1 MKKRI
6 LIITTGGTLASAVSK
21 EGLVPELA
29 SKDIFNSIEGIATY
43 YEVEFLD
50 LFSLDSS
57 NIQPEEWAIL
67 AQEISQRYN
76 KFEGIVVI
84 HGTDTMA
91 YTAAALS
98 FMLLHIPIPVIL
110 TGSQLS
116 ILNPIAD
123 AVENCRCAINMA
135 GSEIPGVY
143 VAFNR
148 KVICG
153 TRASKV
159 RTISFDAF
167 ESINSPYVG
176 VVNSN
181 GLDIA
186 KYALKKRRNS
196 FQLKDKLC
204 TKVFLL
210 KLIPGT
216 DPSIFDLLHGM
227 GYKGIVVEAFGIGGM
242 HFERRDL
249 PEAIGRAIEKGM
261 TILVGSQC
269 LYEGSNL
276 SIYQTGQKILQ
287 QGAIPAYDMTIE
299 AAVTK
304 LMWVLGQT
312 EDKAKIKTYFQKDL
326 AGEVNLLKDKAGDY
340 I

>member
-6 LIITTGGTLASAVSK
+6 LIITTGGTLASSHGR
-21 EGLVPELA
+21 EGLVPVLD
-29 SKDIFNSIEGIATY
+29 SNYIFSRIEGMAK
-43 YEVEFLD
+43 EFDIETVD

-57 NIQPEEWAIL
+57 NIQPEEWQIL
-67 AQEISQRYN
+67 GDTIYKN
-76 KFEGIVVI
+76 LDNFDGIIII

-91 YTAAALS
+91 YTSSALS
-98 FMLLHIPIPVIL
+98 YMLQNISKPVVL

-123 AVENCRCAINMA
+123 AEENCRLALNMA
-135 GSEIPGVY
+135 ASNVPGIFI
-143 VAFNR
+143 AFNR
-148 KVICG
+148 KVILGC
-153 TRASKV
+153 RASKV

-181 GLDIA
+181 GLDLARYTIIPP
-186 KYALKKRRNS
+186 KDPFKFKRELN
-196 FQLKDKLC
+196 

-210 KLIPGT
+210 KLIPGI
-216 DPSIFDLLHGM
+216 DPDIFQVLHQM
-227 GYKGIVVEAFGIGGM
+227 GYKGVFIEAFGIGGLP
-242 HFERRDL
+242 FYRRDL
-249 PEAIGRAIEKGM
+249 AESIGNAIKNGM

-269 LYEGSNL
+269 IYDGSNL

-287 QGAIPAYDMTIE
+287 QGALQSYDMTTE
-299 AAVTK
+299 ASVTK

-312 EDKAKIKTYFQKDL
+312 ENPEEIRMYFQKSL
-326 AGEVNLLKDKAGDY
+326 SGEVNLPE
-340 I
+340 

>member
-1 MKKRI
+1 MKKKI
-6 LIITTGGTLASAVSK
+6 LIITTGGTLASAKGK
-21 EGLVPELA
+21 EGLIPKLD
-29 SKDIFNSIEGIATY
+29 SKDIFSNIEGITTY
-43 YEVEFLD
+43 FDVEFLE

-57 NIQPEEWAIL
+57 NIQPEEWQIL
-67 AQEISQRYN
+67 ARTVYEKYKQYQ
-76 KFEGIVVI
+76 GIVVI

-91 YTAAALS
+91 YTASALS
-98 FMLLHIPIPVIL
+98 FMLQNIPIPVVL

-123 AVENCRCAINMA
+123 AIENCRCAVNMA
-135 GSEIPGVY
+135 GSGVPGVF

-148 KVICG
+148 KVIRG
-153 TRASKV
+153 ARASKV

-186 KYALKKRRNS
+186 DYMIRKPKGD
-196 FQLKDKLC
+196 FVLKDQLS

-216 DPSIFDLLHGM
+216 DPKLFDMLLEM
-227 GYKGIVVEAFGIGGM
+227 GYRGVVLEAFGIGGL

-249 PEAIGRAIEKGM
+249 SEAIGRAIQNGM

-276 SIYQTGQKILQ
+276 CIYQTGQKILK
-287 QGAIPAYDMTIE
+287 QGALQSYDMTME

-312 EDKAKIKTYFQKDL
+312 QDREKIESYFKVDL
-326 AGEVNLLKDKAGDY
+326 AGEVNLPKELKNQSK
-340 I
+340 

>member
-1 MKKRI
+1 MRKKKI
-6 LIITTGGTLASAVSK
+6 LIITTGGTLASAQGR
-21 EGLVPELA
+21 EGLMPELG
-29 SKDIFNSIEGIATY
+29 SQDIFSNIEGITTY
-43 YEVEFLD
+43 FDVEFLEA
-50 LFSLDSS
+50 FSLDSS
-57 NIQPEEWAIL
+57 NVQPEEWKIL
-67 AQEISQRYN
+67 AGIIYNRY
-76 KFEGIVVI
+76 KEFQGMVII

-98 FMLLHIPIPVIL
+98 YMLPNIPIPVVL

-135 GSEIPGVY
+135 GSNVPGVF

-148 KVICG
+148 KVIRG

-167 ESINSPYVG
+167 ESINSPYIG

-181 GLDIA
+181 GLEIA
-186 KYALKKRRNS
+186 HYMIEKTEGEFKLKN
-196 FQLKDKLC
+196 KLC
-204 TKVFLL
+204 PNVFLL

-216 DPSIFDLLHGM
+216 SPEIFEMLYCM
-227 GYKGIVVEAFGIGGM
+227 GYKGVIVEAFGIGGL
-242 HFERRDL
+242 HFERRNL
-249 PEAIGRAIEKGM
+249 AEAIGRAVQKGM
-261 TILVGSQC
+261 TVIVGSQC

-276 SIYQTGQKILQ
+276 SVYQTGQKILK
-287 QGAIPAYDMTIE
+287 QGAIENHDMTTE
-299 AAVTK
+299 AAITK

-312 EDKAKIKTYFQKDL
+312 QDQEKIRDYFQKSL
-326 AGEVNLLKDKAGDY
+326 AGEVNLPKKSKHN

>member
-6 LIITTGGTLASAVSK
+6 LIITTGGTLASANGN
-21 EGLVPELA
+21 EGLVPKLN
-29 SKDIFNSIEGIATY
+29 SNDIFSSIEGITNY
-43 YEVEFLD
+43 FDVQFLE

-57 NIQPEEWAIL
+57 NIQPEEWQKLAKAIYDRVT
-67 AQEISQRYN
+67 E
-76 KFEGIVVI
+76 FDGIVVI

-91 YTAAALS
+91 YTSSALS
-98 FMLLHIPIPVIL
+98 YMLQNIPIPVVL

-135 GSEIPGVY
+135 GSGVPGVY

-148 KVICG
+148 KVMKG

-176 VVNSN
+176 IVNSN

-186 KYALKKRRNS
+186 EYTLTRPKGK
-196 FQLKDKLC
+196 FVLKDKIN
-204 TKVFLL
+204 TNVFLM

-216 DPSIFDLLHGM
+216 KPELFQMLRSM
-227 GYKGIVVEAFGIGGM
+227 GYQGVVLEAFGIGGM

-249 PEAIGRAIEKGM
+249 ATAIGEAIKDGM
-261 TILVGSQC
+261 TIVVGSQC

-276 SIYQTGQKILQ
+276 EIYQTGQRILK
-287 QGAIPAYDMTIE
+287 QGALPCYDMTTE

-312 EDKAKIKTYFQKDL
+312 EDKAEIEHYFKRDL
-326 AGEVNLLKDKAGDY
+326 AGEINLPKENSSHY

>member
-1 MKKRI
+1 MKKKI
-6 LIITTGGTLASAVSK
+6 LIITTGGTLASAKGK
-21 EGLVPELA
+21 EGLVPELDSNA
-29 SKDIFNSIEGIATY
+29 IFLNIEGITTY
-43 YEVEFLD
+43 YDVEFLD
-50 LFSLDSS
+50 LFALDSS
-57 NIQPEEWAIL
+57 NIQPEEWKELANAIYN
-67 AQEISQRYN
+67 RYRE
-76 KFEGIVVI
+76 FQGMVII

-91 YTAAALS
+91 YTASALS
-98 FMLLHIPIPVIL
+98 YMLQNIPIPVVL

-135 GSEIPGVY
+135 GSGVHG
-143 VAFNR
+143 VFIAFNR
-148 KVICG
+148 KVIRG
-153 TRASKV
+153 TRAAKV

-167 ESINSPYVG
+167 ESINSPYIG
-176 VVNSN
+176 IVNSN
-181 GLDIA
+181 GLDITEFT
-186 KYALKKRRNS
+186 LKKPEGNFILRDQIS
-196 FQLKDKLC
+196 
-204 TKVFLL
+204 TEVFLL

-216 DPSIFDLLHGM
+216 NPAIFDMLCEM
-227 GYKGIVVEAFGIGGM
+227 GYRGIVIEAFGIGGM

-249 PEAIGRAIEKGM
+249 AKAIGKAIEKGM

-276 SIYQTGQKILQ
+276 SIYQTGQKILR
-287 QGAIPAYDMTIE
+287 QGALQSHDMTME

-312 EDKAKIKTYFQKDL
+312 TKREEIEAYFKMNL
-326 AGEVNLLKDKAGDY
+326 AGEVNLPKDKARNY